1 MLGNILRD
9 FEYSLHFCIS
19 LWMDNMLRIWKRQPS
34 DILLRV
40 FCHSIFN
47 LLNLAYARIQMNAAI
62 VYCMCLYPCKYTLS
76 LSFYD
81 FTRISNWNYLVALH
95 KKKNY
100 FFVFSML
107 MFRIIKER
115 YINKLL
121 LTQKIYNKKSG
132 FVLFEM
138 WYSNT
143 LISDKQG
150 IL

>member
-1 MLGNILRD
+1 
-9 FEYSLHFCIS
+9 
-19 LWMDNMLRIWKRQPS
+19 MLRIWKRQPS
-34 DILLRV
+34 DILLHV

-47 LLNLAYARIQMNAAI
+47 LLNLTYAWIQMNAAI

-107 MFRIIKER
+107 VFRMIKER
-115 YINKLL
+115 YTNKLNL
-121 LTQKIYNKKSG
+121 NHKMYNKRLMLLLK
-132 FVLFEM
+132 M
-138 WYSNT
+138 KYCP
-143 LISDKQG
+143 
-150 IL
+150 